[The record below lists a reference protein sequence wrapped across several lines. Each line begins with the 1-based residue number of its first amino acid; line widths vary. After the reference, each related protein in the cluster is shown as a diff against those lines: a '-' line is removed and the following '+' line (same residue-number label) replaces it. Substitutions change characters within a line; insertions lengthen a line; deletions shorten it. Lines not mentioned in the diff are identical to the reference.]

1 MGQQRIVR
9 AAVAAGLVLALGACA
24 AEESADVVAFGYSGP
39 LSGGAALYGRNA
51 QNGLQMAVDEIN
63 EAGGIQVEDR
73 QVRIELVSLDD
84 RYLPNET
91 ATNARR
97 LLQQNRTPVIWVSHA
112 GGILALQGMN
122 TREPRFLLMAYSSE
136 PSILDAGN
144 PLTVMIPPRY
154 DGYAPVFVQT
164 TMGRFGTRLAL
175 LGTTTTYGRAW
186 TEVVSA
192 EWRRQGGEVLG
203 DHGIDYN
210 TTTDFTAAVS
220 RALADDPDVLFVGG
234 PSQPTALVVRAARE
248 QGFQGGFLMMDQP
261 KMEEMVQVIP
271 MEMLEGAVGVHPQET
286 YPGPGVAQFVER
298 YYARFGPDARPAVS
312 EMALN
317 YQALHTVAKAMSLA
331 GTTTDAEA
339 IRAHMDEAAR
349 LAPESARLLDFSGV
363 ADNGY
368 IARQVFAAHVVDGEF
383 VAFPVPPP
391 PVP

>member
-1 MGQQRIVR
+1 MRELR
-9 AAVAAGLVLALGACA
+9 HLLTACAAGLVLSLGACA
-24 AEESADVVAFGYSGP
+24 SEENADVVAIGYSGP

-51 QNGLQMAVDEIN
+51 QSGLQMAVDEIN
-63 EAGGIQVEDR
+63 AAGGIEMDGR

-97 LLQQNRTPVIWVSHA
+97 LLQQDRTPVIFVSHA

-122 TREPRFLLMAYSSE
+122 TRDPTFLLMAYSSE

-154 DGYAPVFVQT
+154 DGYAPPFVET
-164 TMGRFGTRLAL
+164 SMRRFGTRLGL
-175 LGTTTTYGRAW
+175 IPTTTTYGRAW

-192 EWRRQGGEVLG
+192 EWRRQGGEVLR
-203 DHGIDYN
+203 DHGLDYN

-220 RALADDPDVLFVGG
+220 RALADNPDVLFIGG

-248 QGFQGGFLMMDQP
+248 QGFRGGFLMMDQP
-261 KMEEMVQVIP
+261 KMEEMIDIISI
-271 MEMLEGAVGVHPQET
+271 EMLEGAVGVHPQET

-298 YYARFGPDARPAVS
+298 YYERFGPDAGPAVS

-317 YQALHTVAKAMSLA
+317 YQALHTVATAMSLA
-331 GTTTDAEA
+331 GTTTDAAA
-339 IRAHMDEAAR
+339 IRAQMDAAAR
-349 LAPESARLLDFSGV
+349 QAPASARLLDFSGV
-363 ADNGY
+363 GASGY
-368 IARQVFAAHVVDGEF
+368 IARQVYAAQVVDGEF
-383 VAFPVPPP
+383 EAFPVPPP
-391 PVP
+391 AP

>member
-1 MGQQRIVR
+1 MRELR
-9 AAVAAGLVLALGACA
+9 HLLTACAAGLVLSLGACA
-24 AEESADVVAFGYSGP
+24 AEENGDVVAIGYSGP

-51 QNGLQMAVDEIN
+51 QSGLQMAVDEIN
-63 EAGGIQVEDR
+63 AAGGIEVDGR

-97 LLQQNRTPVIWVSHA
+97 LLQQNRTPVIFVSHA

-122 TREPRFLLMAYSSE
+122 TRDPTFLLMAYSSE

-154 DGYAPVFVQT
+154 DGYAPPFVET
-164 TMGRFGTRLAL
+164 TMRRFGTRLGL
-175 LGTTTTYGRAW
+175 LPTTTTYGRAW

-192 EWRRQGGEVLG
+192 EWRRQGGEVLR
-203 DHGIDYN
+203 DHGLDYN

-220 RALADDPDVLFVGG
+220 RALADNPDVLFIGG

-261 KMEEMVQVIP
+261 KMEEMIDIISI
-271 MEMLEGAVGVHPQET
+271 EMLEGAVGVHPQET

-298 YYARFGPDARPAVS
+298 YYERFGPDARPAVS

-317 YQALHTVAKAMSLA
+317 YQALHTVATAMSLA
-331 GTTTDAEA
+331 GTTTGAAA
-339 IRAHMDEAAR
+339 IRAQMDAAAR
-349 LAPESARLLDFSGV
+349 QAPESARLLDFSGV
-363 ADNGY
+363 AASGY
-368 IARQVFAAHVVDGEF
+368 IARQVYAAQVVDGEF

-391 PVP
+391 AP

>member
-1 MGQQRIVR
+1 
-9 AAVAAGLVLALGACA
+9 
-24 AEESADVVAFGYSGP
+24 
-39 LSGGAALYGRNA
+39 
-51 QNGLQMAVDEIN
+51 MAVDEIN
-63 EAGGIQVEDR
+63 EAGGIEVDGR
-73 QVRIELVSLDD
+73 RIRIELVSLDD

-91 ATNARR
+91 ATNGRR

-122 TREPRFLLMAYSSE
+122 TRDPKFLLMAYSSE

-154 DGYAPVFVQT
+154 DGYAPPFVRT
-164 TMGRFGTRLAL
+164 TMSRFGRRLGL

-186 TEVVSA
+186 TDVVSE
-192 EWRRQGGEVLG
+192 EWRRQGGEVLR

-210 TTTDFTAAVS
+210 TTTDFTAAVT
-220 RALADDPDVLFVGG
+220 RALADRPDVLFIGG

-248 QGFQGGFLMMDQP
+248 QGFRGGFLMMDQP
-261 KMEEMVQVIP
+261 KMEEMIEIIP
-271 MEMLEGAVGVHPQET
+271 IELLEGAVGVHPQET
-286 YPGPGVAQFVER
+286 YPGPGVEQFVER

-317 YQALHTVAKAMSLA
+317 YQSLHTVATAMELA

-349 LAPESARLLDFSGV
+349 AAPELARLLDFSGV
-363 ADNGY
+363 AENGY
-368 IARQVFAAHVVDGEF
+368 LARQVYAAQVLNGEF

-391 PVP
+391 PSRP